1 MNESVRALKRAGAL
15 TAASVLTFAVIALG
29 PATVASE
36 EADPS
41 HTETSSHGAH
51 QSQGRHELL
60 LFVGATDDRG
70 DWAGTWGAEYG
81 YRFMDHYYVGAFV
94 DRAQGDIRATVV
106 GAAFWARVVRGFGFM
121 FGPGIEFL
129 DEAHEEQGEHA
140 AEGGEASKRHFLA
153 RVGTGYAFHV
163 GKRYTILPV
172 VHADFVDGNIV
183 WVSGVS
189 FGLSLGGT
197 KH

>member
-1 MNESVRALKRAGAL
+1 MNEFVYTPTRNKTLS
-15 TAASVLTFAVIALG
+15 AAIVLTLSVVAFG

-36 EADPS
+36 EAGS
-41 HTETSSHGAH
+41 THAESASHGGH
-51 QSQGRHELL
+51 QPQGRHELL
-60 LFVGATDDRG
+60 LFLGATDDRG
-70 DWAGTWGAEYG
+70 DWAETWGAEYG
-81 YRFMDHYYVGAFV
+81 YRFMDGYYVGAFV

-106 GAAFWARVVRGFGFM
+106 GAAFWARVVRGFMFM

-140 AEGGEASKRHFLA
+140 TEGGEASKRHFLA

-163 GKRYTILPV
+163 GKYAIMPV

-183 WVSGVS
+183 WVSGVNLGLS
-189 FGLSLGGT
+189 FGGK